1 MGLLSSM
8 KQNVFFVVNSFEHQK
23 CVRLSKNYLIE
34 SKYRRV
40 YFYHIRKCGG
50 TSLNYM
56 FLASGG
62 RNGAENYKILTR
74 RNDHRLIIDD
84 RVFVGWNKKLI
95 EDGHYFY
102 AFSHMPQ
109 HKFQLPPD
117 TFTITGFR
125 DPVER
130 ILSHYKMILEMKK
143 YNIRHPALKQEKR
156 WVKKSFTD
164 FLRKIPREHL
174 LNEIYMFSRSFNVDE
189 AFENI
194 IKCSFVYFVDTF
206 AEDMAKLFG
215 CLQFDSPIQH
225 IRKGSLLFEIEP
237 MERLELQRVVQPAVA
252 LVKRLKAYQK
262 ERNKY

>member
-8 KQNVFFVVNSFEHQK
+8 KQNVFFVVNFFEHQK

-34 SKYRRV
+34 SKCRRV

-56 FLASGG
+56 FLASGE
-62 RNGAENYKILTR
+62 RNGAENYKILAK

-130 ILSHYKMILEMKK
+130 VLSHYKMILEMKEN
-143 YNIRHPALKQEKR
+143 NIRHPALKQERR
-156 WVKKSFTD
+156 WVKKSFMD
-164 FLRKIPREHL
+164 FLNKIPREHL

-194 IKCSFVYFVDTF
+194 IKCSFIYFVDTF
-206 AEDMAKLFG
+206 EEDMAKLFG
-215 CLQFDSPIQH
+215 YFQFNSVIQH
-225 IRKGSLLFEIEP
+225 IRKGSLSFEIEP
-237 MERLELQRVVQPAVA
+237 IEMLELQRVLQPAVT
-252 LVKRLKAYQK
+252 LVKRLKEYQK
-262 ERNKY
+262 ERNIY